1 MICNLGGTQGILNI
15 GEANSAIRYPSLE
28 LEYPN
33 SEDYLLPLAVRRD
46 RIAFSTLY
54 DLHID
59 RVYKFVFYWLPSQAD
74 AEDITQEVFVRAWRS
89 IDKYKVS
96 GAPFIAWLITIA
108 RNLVNSHYRSAKK
121 LVPLDD
127 MDPAGDSNP
136 QREAEINFT
145 RDYVRQAIMKL
156 KGDKQAVIQ
165 MRFISEMSYEEVAK
179 ALNKTEGS
187 VRVLQYR
194 ALKELKDIM
203 EKSNR

>member
-1 MICNLGGTQGILNI
+1 MGGREGILNI
-15 GEANSAIRYPSLE
+15 GEANSAIGCPSLD

-33 SEDYLLPLAVRRD
+33 SEDLLLQQAVKRD
-46 RIAFSTLY
+46 RTAFSTLY

-108 RNLVNSHYRSAKK
+108 RNQVNSHYRSAKK

-136 QREAEINFT
+136 QTEAEINFT
-145 RDYVRQAIMKL
+145 RGHVRDAIMKL
-156 KGDKQAVIQ
+156 KGDKQTVIQ

-179 ALNKTEGS
+179 AINKTEGA

-194 ALKELKDIM
+194 ALKDLKDIM

>member
-1 MICNLGGTQGILNI
+1 MGGADVILNR

-33 SEDYLLPLAVRRD
+33 SEVYLLQQAVRRD
-46 RIAFSTLY
+46 RTAFSTLY

-74 AEDITQEVFVRAWRS
+74 AEDITQEVFFRAWRS

-96 GAPFIAWLITIA
+96 ESPFIAWLITIA

-136 QREAEINFT
+136 QKEAEINFT
-145 RDYVRQAIMKL
+145 RDYIRDAIMKL
-156 KGDKQAVIQ
+156 KGDKQSVIQ

-179 ALNKTEGS
+179 AMNKSEGA

-194 ALKELKDIM
+194 ALKELKSIM

>member
-1 MICNLGGTQGILNI
+1 MEGILNI

-28 LEYPN
+28 LEYSN
-33 SEDYLLPLAVRRD
+33 SEDYLLQQAVRRD
-46 RIAFSTLY
+46 RSAFSTLY

-89 IDKYKVS
+89 IDKYRVS
-96 GAPFIAWLITIA
+96 GSPFIAWLITIA
-108 RNLVNSHYRSAKK
+108 RNLVNSHYRAAKK

-127 MDPAGDSNP
+127 IDPVADSNP
-136 QREAEINFT
+136 QTEAEMNFT
-145 RDYVRQAIMKL
+145 RGYVRDAIMKL

-165 MRFISEMSYEEVAK
+165 MRFISDMSYEEIAK
-179 ALNKTEGS
+179 AMNKKEGA
-187 VRVLQYR
+187 VRVLQCR

-203 EKSNR
+203 EKIRR

>member
-1 MICNLGGTQGILNI
+1 
-15 GEANSAIRYPSLE
+15 LE
-28 LEYPN
+28 LEYPD
-33 SEDYLLPLAVRRD
+33 SEVFLLQRAVKRD
-46 RIAFSTLY
+46 RVAFATLY

-96 GAPFIAWLITIA
+96 SSPFIAWLITIA
-108 RNLVNSHYRSAKK
+108 RNLVNSHYRASKK

-127 MDPAGDSNP
+127 MDPAAESNP
-136 QREAEINFT
+136 QTEAEVNFT
-145 RDYVRQAIMKL
+145 KGYVRDAIMKL
-156 KGDKQAVIQ
+156 KGEKQAVIQ

-179 ALNKTEGS
+179 AMNKTEGA

>member
-1 MICNLGGTQGILNI
+1 LGGMDGILNI
-15 GEANSAIRYPSLE
+15 SEANSAIRYPSLE

-33 SEDYLLPLAVRRD
+33 SEVYLLQQAVRRD
-46 RIAFSTLY
+46 RTAFSTLY

-96 GAPFIAWLITIA
+96 ESPFIAWLITIA
-108 RNLVNSHYRSAKK
+108 RNLVNSHYRSVKR

-136 QREAEINFT
+136 QKEAEINFT
-145 RDYVRQAIMKL
+145 RDYVRDAIMKL
-156 KGDKQAVIQ
+156 KGDKQSVIQ

-179 ALNKTEGS
+179 AMNKSEGA

-194 ALKELKDIM
+194 ALKELKGIM

>member
-1 MICNLGGTQGILNI
+1 MGGMEGILNI
-15 GEANSAIRYPSLE
+15 GEANSTIKYPSLE
-28 LEYPN
+28 LEYIN
-33 SEDYLLPLAVRRD
+33 AEDSLLHQAVRRD
-46 RIAFSTLY
+46 KTAFSTLY

-108 RNLVNSHYRSAKK
+108 RNLVNSHYRSAKR

-127 MDPAGDSNP
+127 MDPAGNSNP
-136 QREAEINFT
+136 QSEAELNFT
-145 RDYVRQAIMKL
+145 RDYVRDAIMKL

-165 MRFISEMSYEEVAK
+165 LRFISEMSYEETAK
-179 ALNKTEGS
+179 ALHKTEGAI
-187 VRVLQYR
+187 RVLQYR

>member
-1 MICNLGGTQGILNI
+1 LGGIEGILNI
-15 GEANSAIRYPSLE
+15 GEANSVVRYPSLE
-28 LEYPN
+28 LEHPN
-33 SEDYLLPLAVRRD
+33 AEYYLLQQAVRRD
-46 RIAFSTLY
+46 RTAFSTLY
-54 DLHID
+54 DLHVD
-59 RVYKFVFYWLPSQAD
+59 RVFKFVFYWLPSQPD

-108 RNLVNSHYRSAKK
+108 RNLVNGHYRSAKK
-121 LVPLDD
+121 FVPLDD

-136 QREAEINFT
+136 QREAEVNYT
-145 RDYVRQAIMKL
+145 RDYVREAVLKL

-179 ALNKTEGS
+179 AMNKTEGT

-194 ALKELKDIM
+194 ALKELKEIM
-203 EKSNR
+203 GKSNR

>member
-1 MICNLGGTQGILNI
+1 MDGILNI
-15 GEANSAIRYPSLE
+15 GEANPAIRYPTLE
-28 LEYPN
+28 LESSNP
-33 SEDYLLPLAVRRD
+33 EDYLLQLAVRRD
-46 RIAFSTLY
+46 RTAFSTLY

-59 RVYKFVFYWLPSQAD
+59 RVYKFAFYWLRNQPD
-74 AEDITQEVFVRAWRS
+74 AEDVTQEVFVRAWRS

-108 RNLVNSHYRSAKK
+108 RNLVNSHYRSVKK

-127 MDPAGDSNP
+127 MDPPGDSNP

-145 RDYVRQAIMKL
+145 REYVRDAIMKL
-156 KGDKQAVIQ
+156 KGDKQSVIQ
-165 MRFISEMSYEEVAK
+165 MRFIGDMSYEEVAK
-179 ALNKTEGS
+179 AMNKTEGT

-203 EKSNR
+203 GKSNR